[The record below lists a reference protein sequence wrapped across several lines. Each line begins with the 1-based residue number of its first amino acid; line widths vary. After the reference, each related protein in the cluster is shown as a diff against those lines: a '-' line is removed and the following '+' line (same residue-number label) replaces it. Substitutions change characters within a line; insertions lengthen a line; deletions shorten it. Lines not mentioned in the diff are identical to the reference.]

1 MGMIKLTKRKT
12 LAFTLIAALLLSN
25 TPIQS
30 SEAAAASS
38 HKTKATVTASKLE
51 ELSIKDLN
59 QKAKATLNHVKEVI
73 PDLKN
78 YHIASI
84 VKENVVTTS
93 GPIERLEVILSSTP
107 EGTTPDFGVVHV
119 NASTG
124 ELISIDL
131 QNGLSSSKGIGDE
144 EAIKKGK
151 EHLKLLFGKQAEKY
165 KFSQILSSTVQDN
178 KTQILV
184 IYTSPDHY
192 INVTMDRVGK
202 LKAIQKDIYP
212 KAELEGKKNKRHLS
226 SN

>member
-1 MGMIKLTKRKT
+1 MTKRKA
-12 LAFTLIAALLLSN
+12 LAFALIATLLLPN
-25 TPIQS
+25 TPVLS
-30 SEAAAASS
+30 NEAAAASS
-38 HKTKATVTASKLE
+38 HKAKATVSASKIE

-59 QKAKATLNHVKEVI
+59 KKAKATLNHVKEVI

-78 YHIASI
+78 YHITSLL
-84 VKENVVTTS
+84 KENVVTTS

-107 EGTTPDFGVVHV
+107 EGTAPDFGVVHV

-124 ELISIDL
+124 ELIGVAI
-131 QNGLSSSKGIGDE
+131 QNGLPSSKEVLGDE
-144 EAIKKGK
+144 KAIKKGK

-165 KFSQILSSTVQDN
+165 KFSQIQTSTVQDK

-192 INVTMDRVGK
+192 INVTMDRAGK

-212 KAELEGKKNKRHLS
+212 KTE
-226 SN
+226 

>member
-1 MGMIKLTKRKT
+1 MTKRKA
-12 LAFTLIAALLLSN
+12 LAFTLIAALFLPN
-25 TPIQS
+25 TPILS
-30 SEAAAASS
+30 NEAAAASS
-38 HKTKATVTASKLE
+38 YKAKATVTATKLE
-51 ELSIKDLN
+51 ELSINDLN

-78 YHIASI
+78 YHITSI

-107 EGTTPDFGVVHV
+107 DGTTPDFGVVHV

-124 ELISIDL
+124 ELIAVDI
-131 QNGLSSSKGIGDE
+131 QNGLPSSKEVLGDE

-165 KFSQILSSTVQDN
+165 KFSQIHSSTIQDN

-192 INVTMDRVGK
+192 INVSMDRVGK
-202 LKAIQKDIYP
+202 LKAIKKDIYP
-212 KAELEGKKNKRHLS
+212 KAELKGKNK
-226 SN
+226 

>member
-1 MGMIKLTKRKT
+1 MTKRKA
-12 LAFTLIAALLLSN
+12 LAFALIATLLLPN
-25 TPIQS
+25 TPVLS
-30 SEAAAASS
+30 NEAAAASS
-38 HKTKATVTASKLE
+38 HKAKATVSASKIE

-59 QKAKATLNHVKEVI
+59 KKAKATLNHVKEVL

-78 YHIASI
+78 YHITSLL
-84 VKENVVTTS
+84 KENVVTTS

-107 EGTTPDFGVVHV
+107 EGTAPDFGVVHV

-124 ELISIDL
+124 ELIGVAI
-131 QNGLSSSKGIGDE
+131 QNGLPSSKEVLGDE
-144 EAIKKGK
+144 KAIKKGK

-165 KFSQILSSTVQDN
+165 KFSQIQTSTVQDK

-192 INVTMDRVGK
+192 INVTMDRAGK

-212 KAELEGKKNKRHLS
+212 KTE
-226 SN
+226 

>member
-1 MGMIKLTKRKT
+1 MTKRKA
-12 LAFTLIAALLLSN
+12 LAFTLIAALLLPNTLILSN
-25 TPIQS
+25 
-30 SEAAAASS
+30 EAAAASS
-38 HKTKATVTASKLE
+38 HKAKATVTATKLE

-78 YHIASI
+78 YHITSI
-84 VKENVVTTS
+84 LKENVVTTS

-107 EGTTPDFGVVHV
+107 EGTTPEFGVVHV

-124 ELISIDL
+124 ELISVDI
-131 QNGLSSSKGIGDE
+131 QNGLPSSKEVLGDE
-144 EAIKKGK
+144 KAIKKGK

-165 KFSQILSSTVQDN
+165 KFSQIHSSTVKDN
-178 KTQILV
+178 KAQILV

-202 LKAIQKDIYP
+202 LKAVKKDIYP
-212 KAELEGKKNKRHLS
+212 KAELDGNNK
-226 SN
+226 

>member
-1 MGMIKLTKRKT
+1 MTKRKA
-12 LAFTLIAALLLSN
+12 LAFALIATLLLPN
-25 TPIQS
+25 TPVLS
-30 SEAAAASS
+30 NEAAAASS
-38 HKTKATVTASKLE
+38 HKAKATVTASKIE

-59 QKAKATLNHVKEVI
+59 KKAKATLNHVKEVL

-78 YHIASI
+78 YHITSLL
-84 VKENVVTTS
+84 KENVVTTS

-107 EGTTPDFGVVHV
+107 EGTAPDFGVVHV

-124 ELISIDL
+124 ELIGVAI
-131 QNGLSSSKGIGDE
+131 QNGLPSSKEVLGDE
-144 EAIKKGK
+144 KAIKKGK

-165 KFSQILSSTVQDN
+165 KFSQIQTSTVQDK

-192 INVTMDRVGK
+192 INVTMDRAGK

-212 KAELEGKKNKRHLS
+212 KTE
-226 SN
+226 

>member
-1 MGMIKLTKRKT
+1 MFKHQALP
-12 LAFTLIAALLLSN
+12 FTLIAALLLLN
-25 TPIQS
+25 TPLLS
-30 SEAAAASS
+30 NEAAAASS
-38 HKTKATVTASKLE
+38 HKAKATVTATKLA
-51 ELSIKDLN
+51 ELSINDLN

-124 ELISIDL
+124 ELISVDI
-131 QNGLSSSKGIGDE
+131 QNGLSASKVLGDE

-165 KFSQILSSTVQDN
+165 KFSQIHSSTVQDN

-184 IYTSPDHY
+184 IYTSPNHY
-192 INVTMDRVGK
+192 INVTMDSVGK
-202 LKAIQKDIYP
+202 LKTVKKDIYP
-212 KAELEGKKNKRHLS
+212 KAELEGNNK
-226 SN
+226 

>member
-1 MGMIKLTKRKT
+1 MTKRKA
-12 LAFTLIAALLLSN
+12 LAFALIATLLLPN
-25 TPIQS
+25 TPVLS
-30 SEAAAASS
+30 NEAAAASS
-38 HKTKATVTASKLE
+38 HKAKATVTASKIE

-59 QKAKATLNHVKEVI
+59 KKAKATLNHVKEVI

-78 YHIASI
+78 YHITSLL
-84 VKENVVTTS
+84 KENVVTTS

-107 EGTTPDFGVVHV
+107 GGTAPDFGVVHV

-124 ELISIDL
+124 ELIGVAI
-131 QNGLSSSKGIGDE
+131 QNGLPSSKEVLGDE
-144 EAIKKGK
+144 KAIKKGK

-165 KFSQILSSTVQDN
+165 KFSQIQTSTVQDK

-192 INVTMDRVGK
+192 INVTMDRAGK

-212 KAELEGKKNKRHLS
+212 KTE
-226 SN
+226 